1 MEGLAEVVTALRGVL
16 ASVQGPTVGVGVGE
30 LRAGVRGLQ
39 EVISAASAAQ
49 TVRIAQYAA
58 RDEQRTEEGV
68 FVPVDRGVG
77 HVNEFA
83 DDDQAPVLG
92 MAPSMATT
100 PASRRGVTW
109 TDPFGQTY
117 QAHPVDR
124 LRRTSPEAITA
135 LSRG

>member
-1 MEGLAEVVTALRGVL
+1 MEDLAEVVTALRGVL

-92 MAPSMATT
+92 DGAVDGDHACIPTGGDLDGPVRPDLPGT
-100 PASRRGVTW
+100 PRRS
-109 TDPFGQTY
+109 P
-117 QAHPVDR
+117 QAHV
-124 LRRTSPEAITA
+124 A
-135 LSRG
+135 